1 MLEKIPSLKD
11 FIIYVIPGLMICFC
25 IINIINHNPADQ
37 FPQTKELSKD
47 VGIALISLLFSFI
60 IGFIFSQFQII
71 FLNKIVRRRNPF
83 LRTLFG
89 TDIDYEVKLSIINS
103 IISELKLVPKDNLEA
118 YMKDENITE
127 LVINYLNI
135 KGNDN
140 SVKYF
145 DRDSHLA
152 SFAITL
158 PLPTILFSVVLLNS
172 LNLDIVIKGIS
183 IFISSIVLI
192 FLCMKI
198 STNFRKGWVKKV
210 FFQFLIIS
218 SEKNKN
224 SNIN

>member
-1 MLEKIPSLKD
+1 MFEKIPSLKD

-25 IINIINHNPADQ
+25 IINIINHNPTDQ

-71 FLNKIVRRRNPF
+71 FLNKIVKWKNPF
-83 LRTLFG
+83 IRTLFG
-89 TDIDYEVKLSIINS
+89 TDIDSDTKLSIMNS
-103 IISELKLVPKDNLEA
+103 IISELKLVQKDNLEIQ
-118 YMKDENITE
+118 MKDENITE
-127 LVINYLNI
+127 LVINYLNV

-140 SVKYF
+140 AVKYF
-145 DRDSHLA
+145 ERDSHLA

-172 LNLDIVIKGIS
+172 LNLDVLIKW
-183 IFISSIVLI
+183 IFICISSIILI
-192 FLCMKI
+192 ILCMKI
-198 STNFRKGWVKKV
+198 STNFRKNWVKKV

-218 SEKNKN
+218 LEKRKD
-224 SNIN
+224 SN